1 MKGALIV
8 CPSYRFTGDDD
19 DKKTQKLLARLN
31 LLPSELGKYNTEA
44 DIHRLRS
51 LLQSHGFTCVV
62 LSGQVDA
69 STVGTALERML
80 TANDIALFAFCGHGS
95 AENSS
100 YHGAMLLSDNVRL
113 SSFWMNGHLAGFSGT
128 FIMLLN
134 MCHAAGNPPIACNS
148 ALQPRGGIRGRP
160 IATLD
165 GSGAMHQNLGATF
178 VAAQPGLL
186 EGAQR
191 ATLLQPQGACDAAAA
206 WGQEPVALDC
216 KRISIFA
223 SSATE
228 NACGNASG
236 SAFVEAIVGI
246 LSESDCVRYESF
258 GQRLAAARSDRDV
271 KSAWIYHNTYTG
283 RFFGPAIDKVRDDG
297 RLPRRTNDEDVIS
310 TSNLV
315 WNYA

>member
-1 MKGALIV
+1 MRSCPEWRRKQLKQNCEYKLSMKGALIV

-100 YHGAMLLSDNVRL
+100 YHGAMLLSDNIRL
-113 SSFWMNGHLAGFSGT
+113 SSFWLNGHLAGFSGT

-148 ALQPRGGIRGRP
+148 ALQPRG
-160 IATLD
+160 
-165 GSGAMHQNLGATF
+165 
-178 VAAQPGLL
+178 
-186 EGAQR
+186 
-191 ATLLQPQGACDAAAA
+191 QGACDAAAA

-216 KRISIFA
+216 KKISIFA

-283 RFFGPAIDKVRDDG
+283 RFFGPAIEKVRDDG